1 MLFMNCSWALPNL
14 AVARVQNS
22 TEEFQELRALK
33 VTAVL
38 SLQTDEDRGEGG
50 IEAERT
56 AAEKAGLIFSNVPI
70 RDYNRV
76 DLRTCLPAGVAGLE
90 RLLQQGQTRIRALHG
105 RSESFAYGGRSLLSV
120 VPGSGTLASAQSPAR
135 VSRLHAGRGGYT
147 RRSPARSPAL
157 SRTRVSA

>member
-14 AVARVQNS
+14 AVGS
-22 TEEFQELRALK
+22 SPKLDEEFQELRALK

-76 DLRTCLPAGVAGLE
+76 DLRTCLPAGVAELE
-90 RLLQQGQTRIRALHG
+90 RLLQQGQTVYVHCTAG
-105 RSESFAYGGRSLLSV
+105 
-120 VPGSGTLASAQSPAR
+120 
-135 VSRLHAGRGGYT
+135 VSRSPTVVAAYFQWCLGVELLQVLVHLHACRDCLPDAEAIHNA
-147 RRSPARSPAL
+147 RRPEARL
-157 SRTRVSA
+157 SRSRVSA